1 MVRDIM
7 VVVKVLADMSSPCYG
22 DPQPPLGRRPV
33 VQVQGDLEN
42 FSRI

>member
-7 VVVKVLADMSSPCYG
+7 VIVKVLVDMSSPCFG
-22 DPQPPLGRRPV
+22 APQPPLGRQPV

-42 FSRI
+42 